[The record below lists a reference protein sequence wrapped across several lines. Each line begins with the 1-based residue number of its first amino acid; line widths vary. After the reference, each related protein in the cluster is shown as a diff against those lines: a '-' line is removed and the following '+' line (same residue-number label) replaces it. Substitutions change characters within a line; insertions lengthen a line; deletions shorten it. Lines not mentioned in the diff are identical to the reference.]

1 MATLLPFGLLATRLA
16 NLMTR
21 RVLVPDAEITRV
33 LHLAQ
38 ANGLQV
44 AGLDVGRDYVRLI
57 PPSRGGESVADYI
70 GASHSPSKA
79 QGR

>member
-1 MATLLPFGLLATRLA
+1 
-16 NLMTR
+16 MTR

-57 PPSRGGESVADYI
+57 PPSQGGESIAQYI
-70 GASHSPSKA
+70 GPTHRSKKA
-79 QGR
+79 GGR

>member
-1 MATLLPFGLLATRLA
+1 
-16 NLMTR
+16 MTR

-38 ANGLQV
+38 ANGLQI

-57 PPSRGGESVADYI
+57 PPSLGGESIADYI
-70 GASHSPSKA
+70 GPAHSATKA
-79 QGR
+79 GGR

>member
-1 MATLLPFGLLATRLA
+1 
-16 NLMTR
+16 MTR

-38 ANGLQV
+38 ANGITI

-57 PPSRGGESVADYI
+57 APSQGSDSVEAFIDRPT
-70 GASHSPSKA
+70 HSPAKA
-79 QGR
+79 GGR